1 MNATFL
7 IEQLL
12 NGLGYGLML
21 FMLAAGL
28 TLVFGVMDTMNLA
41 HGTLYMLGAYFAAET
56 YARSQSFL
64 LALVVAI
71 VLTMVVG
78 AILEVLL
85 MRKLYARNHL
95 NQVVATFGVI
105 LLADDLIKRIW
116 GPSAVMSATPS
127 VLSGPVSLGGDLSYA
142 AYRLVLLGAGLLVA
156 ALLYVIVNYTRLGM
170 LVRAGASN
178 RQMAEMMGVRVKSI
192 FTLIFVLGAALAGLA
207 GALMGPLT
215 SVQVGMGEAILIP
228 ALVVI
233 VIGGIG
239 SVRGC
244 FVAALLVGL
253 VDTAGRAF
261 ITPALRSL
269 AGPATAADVG
279 PALASVLM
287 YLLMAAVLSIKP
299 SGLFPARG

>member
-7 IEQLL
+7 LEQLL

-56 YARSQSFL
+56 YARSQSFV
-64 LALVVAI
+64 LALVVAV
-71 VLTMVVG
+71 VLTMIVG
-78 AILEVLL
+78 ALLEMAL

-95 NQVVATFGVI
+95 NQVIATFGVI
-105 LLADDLIKRIW
+105 LLADDLVKRIW
-116 GPSAVMSATPS
+116 GPSAIMSSAPAS
-127 VLSGPVSLGGDLSYA
+127 LSGPVELGADLSYSS
-142 AYRLVLLGAGLLVA
+142 YRLVLLAAGVLVAGLLY
-156 ALLYVIVNYTRLGM
+156 LIVNYTRLGM

-192 FTLIFVLGAALAGLA
+192 FTLIFVLGAGLAGLA
-207 GALMGPLT
+207 GAMMGPLT
-215 SVQVGMGEAILIP
+215 SVQVGMGESILIP

-244 FVAALLVGL
+244 FIAALLVGL

-261 ITPALRSL
+261 ITPALRAM
-269 AGPATAADVG
+269 AGPETAADVG

-287 YLLMAAVLSIKP
+287 YVLMAAVLSFKP

>member
-116 GPSAVMSATPS
+116 GPSAIMSATPS
-127 VLSGPVSLGGDLSYA
+127 VLSGPISLGGDLSYA

-192 FTLIFVLGAALAGLA
+192 FTLIFVLGAALAWYGVRQYRLA
-207 GALMGPLT
+207 GKLAVPSAEKAPFT
-215 SVQVGMGEAILIP
+215 
-228 ALVVI
+228 
-233 VIGGIG
+233 
-239 SVRGC
+239 
-244 FVAALLVGL
+244 GL
-253 VDTAGRAF
+253 VRSMAMRNGSAAASAGRSTS
-261 ITPALRSL
+261 I
-269 AGPATAADVG
+269 
-279 PALASVLM
+279 
-287 YLLMAAVLSIKP
+287 LLFSP
-299 SGLFPARG
+299 